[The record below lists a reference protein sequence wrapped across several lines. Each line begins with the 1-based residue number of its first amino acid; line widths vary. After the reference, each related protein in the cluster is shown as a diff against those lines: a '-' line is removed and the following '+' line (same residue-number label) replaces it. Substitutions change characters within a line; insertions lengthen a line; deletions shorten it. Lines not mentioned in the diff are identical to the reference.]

1 MTNEPSFIAKLLVQE
16 LTGELSREGRSI
28 LDDWAMSDAE
38 NRQFMEDI
46 KDEDWLMQHVHEYMQ
61 IDTRASWDMIT
72 ARIPALAAVNY
83 DGILRHEPV
92 QTDEEPPVIRADR
105 RLIFSRNMVA
115 VWISVILGCSFAAL
129 LVYHNY
135 HSHQETKATVVP
147 VPASDQLYA
156 TYQGG
161 PTMALQDYPPG
172 WSTRKGNWEI
182 SKPAEGIVKL
192 SLYESAAATVESD
205 SSLLSLSTPGGGK
218 YRIIMPDS
226 SVVRLNAA
234 SSLDMAG
241 SFNHQRRVI
250 LRGEGYFEVKPLNK
264 QDFVVE
270 VPRTLTIT
278 AIGTI
283 FDVKG
288 YADDSRIQVSL
299 LSGHL
304 LVEQPDSAA
313 KHLNP
318 GEAFVVDHLGQG
330 AMRPGIDTAKAVS
343 WKNGQFVFVHQP
355 IMDILHELSRW
366 YNIDFDIQGQ
376 SDDSFDFAGSRNK
389 SLVELLDQL
398 ANTGHIQY
406 SARDDKIIIT
416 LKTPEDH

>member
-16 LTGELSREGRSI
+16 LTGDLSGEGRSI

-46 KDEDWLMQHVHEYMQ
+46 KDEDWLIQHVHEYRQ
-61 IDTRASWDMIT
+61 IDTRASWDMLT
-72 ARIPALAAVNY
+72 ARIPALKAVN
-83 DGILRHEPV
+83 DDR
-92 QTDEEPPVIRADR
+92 EPPAIRAKR
-105 RLIFSRNMVA
+105 RLIFSRSMTA
-115 VWISVILGCSFAAL
+115 VWILVILGCSFAAW
-129 LVYHNY
+129 LVYYNY
-135 HSHQETKATVVP
+135 SHQEIKTAAVLP

-156 TYQGG
+156 SYPGC
-161 PTMALQDYPPG
+161 PAIALQGHPPG

-182 SKPAEGIVKL
+182 SKPAEDIVKL
-192 SLYESAAATVESD
+192 SLYESAAGTVDSD
-205 SSLLSLSTPGGGK
+205 SPLLSLSTPRGGK
-218 YRIIMPDS
+218 YSIIMPDS

-250 LRGEGYFEVKPLNK
+250 LRGEGYFEVKPLDK

-278 AIGTI
+278 AIGTV
-283 FDVKG
+283 FDVRA
-288 YADDSRIQVSL
+288 YADDSRIQASL

-304 LVEQPDSAA
+304 LLKQPDSAA
-313 KHLNP
+313 KHLSP
-318 GEAFVVDHLGQG
+318 GEAFVVDRSGRG

-376 SDDSFDFAGSRNK
+376 SDDSFDFAGSRNR

-398 ANTGHIQY
+398 AITGYIHY
-406 SARDDKIIIT
+406 SVRNDKIVIF